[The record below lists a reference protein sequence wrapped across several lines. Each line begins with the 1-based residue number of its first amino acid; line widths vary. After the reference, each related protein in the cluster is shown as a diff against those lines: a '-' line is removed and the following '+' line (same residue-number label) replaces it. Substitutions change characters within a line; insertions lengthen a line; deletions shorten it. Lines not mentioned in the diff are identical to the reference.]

1 MMGTI
6 LWKIQVVV
14 SHEVLKC
21 HLIEIIHFS
30 VFFIPIHHS
39 FGFPDIF
46 PVGSRNLKDPPG
58 SAPGLHYCIHVQHSH
73 VEYINIRDYFC
84 SPV

>member
-1 MMGTI
+1 MMGAT

-46 PVGSRNLKDPPG
+46 PEGSRDLKDPLDP
-58 SAPGLHYCIHVQHSH
+58 LLVCNIVFMLQHSRSYR
-73 VEYINIRDYFC
+73 VC
-84 SPV
+84 